1 MKGAGRFVSLCCHLP
16 PPGLSCW
23 CHVNHLHQMLR
34 SWQVCL
40 YLSVENQWLLC
51 RIYFNNRGVHLFREI
66 SLDLRQRW
74 DWVIWVLEHFTLL
87 WYKCCV
93 LYCTLNRSIYITC
106 INVKC
111 HVVSLT
117 GYLCVADCLLES
129 FKSLQVSPMG
139 WLTLNT
145 WPFCVLYHT
154 LVNYL
159 TFDITCSILYH
170 FFVFDLEMPAL
181 RVTCI
186 AILTAPQ
193 GGDSAWALLS
203 L

>member
-23 CHVNHLHQMLR
+23 CHVNHLPQMLR
-34 SWQVCL
+34 SLQVRL
-40 YLSVENQWLLC
+40 YLSVENEWLLC

-66 SLDLRQRW
+66 SLDLRQRCE
-74 DWVIWVLEHFTLL
+74 WVTWVLEHFTL
-87 WYKCCV
+87 WYKCCW
-93 LYCTLNRSIYITC
+93 LYCMLNRSISIAF
-106 INVKC
+106 INVE
-111 HVVSLT
+111 VSRSIFDWLFMCCRLFI
-117 GYLCVADCLLES
+117 GVSQIHD
-129 FKSLQVSPMG
+129 SPMG

-154 LVNYL
+154 LVNYF

-170 FFVFDLEMPAL
+170 FVVFDLEMPVL

-193 GGDSAWALLS
+193 GDDSAWALLS